1 MRSVPVLVLSL
12 ALALALPVPGTAL
25 AQEVVTKTYDDGS
38 VAAQGIF
45 GQGIFIDRKRKLVI
59 ASNADWTRA
68 TLGPEPEA
76 REAFYKQVQAL
87 IDAGK

>member
-1 MRSVPVLVLSL
+1 MITRFALSL
-12 ALALALPVPGTAL
+12 TLATAALALSGCQKSDATAATTSGGKL
-25 AQEVVTKTYDDGS
+25 AA
-38 VAAQGIF
+38 VAPPAG
-45 GQGIFIDRKRKLVI
+45 KPWTEVI

-68 TLGPEPEA
+68 THGPEPAA